1 MSKCRL
7 PPPSPKRSAFFIPP
21 LPSESLPPTE
31 SHHKNLPA
39 YIPTFLGMLECFH
52 HPNHASGSSSIIQN
66 SSFDIKHG
74 SLWLLLHP
82 QPGTAATLRTCQ
94 ETQTRFIGL
103 MSESELLSRI
113 TINPEICHGKPCIRG
128 LRYPVASLLEYL
140 AGGDNTDDLLAAFP
154 DLEPADIRACLTF
167 AA

>member
-1 MSKCRL
+1 MPVPR
-7 PPPSPKRSAFFIPP
+7 PAFFI
-21 LPSESLPPTE
+21 SLR
-31 SHHKNLPA
+31 LPA
-39 YIPTFLGMLECFH
+39 SLSTNKIHPTTPPHYSTIGKLSHCF
-52 HPNHASGSSSIIQN
+52 PLHASDSSFIIQN
-66 SSFDIKHG
+66 SSLNIKHR
-74 SLWLLLHP
+74 SLWLLLHL